1 MHCTFNTG
9 RCYSPRGQEISFRAT
24 VLRDGACQR
33 VSDVVFEDHTR
44 MIAGRVRDISLYLG
58 ESVTDAEL
66 ARKIARRIVL
76 HYDRGDYTA
85 TSDEVPISDDYF
97 PIHC

>member
-9 RCYSPRGQEISFRAT
+9 RRYGARGQEISFRAI
-24 VLRDGACQR
+24 VLRDGACQCA
-33 VSDVVFEDHTR
+33 SDVVFEDHTR
-44 MIAGRVRDISLYLG
+44 MIAGRVRDIYLYLG
-58 ESVTDAEL
+58 KSATDAEL

-85 TSDEVPISDDYF
+85 TSDEVPISDDCF
-97 PIHC
+97 CFHC